1 QALANEK
8 LFPACQMLITDDGA
22 TFPSLYHLWGDVEFR
37 RSDGLVTEADLFF
50 PDQRVAVFCDG
61 GHHARAKQ
69 KAKDAAI
76 AENLAALGIR
86 SVRIPGD
93 EIRTDLPE
101 AIARVKEFL
110 GQQ

>member
-1 QALANEK
+1 
-8 LFPACQMLITDDGA
+8 
-22 TFPSLYHLWGDVEFR
+22 
-37 RSDGLVTEADLFF
+37 LFF

-76 AENLAALGIR
+76 TEKLTAMGIH

-93 EIRTDLPE
+93 EIRSDLPK
-101 AIARVKEFL
+101 AVARVKEVL
-110 GQQ
+110 GQ